1 MAVMAVAV
9 VGSTLMD
16 HSANLTAAIDD
27 LKRRR
32 REIDDAITSME
43 TILANIYN
51 ATNVANATNATVT
64 PATVAPP
71 AVRISV
77 TPGPG
82 SRAARV
88 RRVFAQHPEGI
99 WTSET
104 LASAIGEDAGEATL
118 KAIHGILSRLRKAGA
133 IENVGRGEYR
143 YAPEDTS
150 APAATGAEEGEE
162 STSDPSRKEGDDD
175 YDSPLPEDRDD
186 GAGGPLVVHDLGDRR
201 AAIGGS

>member
-1 MAVMAVAV
+1 MA
-9 VGSTLMD
+9 D
-16 HSANLTAAIDD
+16 HSAHLIAAIDD

-32 REIDDAITSME
+32 REIDDAIASME
-43 TILANIYN
+43 TVLANIYH
-51 ATNVANATNATVT
+51 VANATVT

-71 AVRISV
+71 AVRVNV

-88 RRVFAQHPEGI
+88 RRVFAEHPEGV

-104 LASAIGEDAGEATL
+104 LAEAIGEDPDEGTI
-118 KAIHGILSRLRKAGA
+118 KAIHGILSRLRKDGM
-133 IENVGRGEYR
+133 IDNVGRGEYR

-175 YDSPLPEDRDD
+175 NDSPLPEGRDD
-186 GAGGPLVVHDLGDRR
+186 GAGRPLVVHDLGDRR
-201 AAIGGS
+201 AAIVGGS